1 MSDDADGDDA
11 DDHDDTFVG
20 KVTQKAVLFGPDGDV
35 LVTRVGDHHE
45 LPGGTFEYG
54 ETLVGGLRRELREE
68 LSVDARVGPPVDAA
82 YGGWYDGETGDPMV
96 VLVYRCETDEREV
109 TLNDEHDD
117 HEWVDPETARE
128 RIAGTLGERGGRLV
142 DRAVAVGE
150 GGPLEPLADPYEGTD
165 VDTGELLATLADARE
180 MTPEELEAEYE

>member
-1 MSDDADGDDA
+1 MSDEADGT
-11 DDHDDTFVG
+11 DDHGESFVG
-20 KVTQKAVLFGPDGDV
+20 KITQKAILFGPGGDV
-35 LVTRVGDHHE
+35 LVCRVEDHWE
-45 LPGGTFEYG
+45 PPGGTFEYG

-150 GGPLEPLADPYEGTD
+150 DGPLEPLADPYEGTD
-165 VDTGELLATLADARE
+165 VDTGELLEQLADARE